1 MTEQVTL
8 YQLRDGTVVLGV
20 ARNAR
25 VRWKLHLTPEN
36 ASHLAHRLMS
46 FAASQHTMTE
56 VVLEGSEP

>member
-8 YQLRDGTVVLGV
+8 YQLRDGNIVLSV

-25 VRWKLHLTPEN
+25 VRWKLRLTPEN

-46 FAASQHTMTE
+46 FVASQHDTPE
-56 VVLEGSEP
+56 VVLEGSD

>member
-8 YQLRDGTVVLGV
+8 YQLRDGNIVLGV

-36 ASHLAHRLMS
+36 ASHLAYRLMS
-46 FAASQHTMTE
+46 FASSQHDTTE
-56 VVLEGSEP
+56 VVLEGVEQ